1 MTGSKTLLLMVR
13 KAGAVPGAGAFFR
26 GAGVGFYM
34 GGKKP
39 FFFGIKNA
47 AAAMGPSFF
56 CRRAVL
62 LYKVR
67 NGKFV

>member
-1 MTGSKTLLLMVR
+1 MAVLCALTVGKGGILILGIPETGGKGMGGSKPLLLRER
-13 KAGAVPGAGAFFR
+13 KAAAV
-26 GAGVGFYM
+26 
-34 GGKKP
+34 
-39 FFFGIKNA
+39 NA
-47 AAAMGPSFF
+47 AAFF